1 MLTNRLYLFLASGYY
16 YILALLNYDQFLLI
30 SWIYEIYLFKTSTS
44 CRIVSLVFSFI
55 LLICHLLIV
64 WVCLIKLKE
73 NVQTKQSKLFNGIK
87 PQRKHRLYPSTLL
100 IRRTIFVSFLIWLV
114 IVQSRVLIAI
124 LSLIQLI
131 YLVYISYLRP
141 YVEAK
146 DNIIEIMNEV
156 YFFLLLFLL
165 IFFNSESDWSS
176 ITTSAYMWTISS
188 NSMLSFLIVFS
199 NSKY

>member
-1 MLTNRLYLFLASGYY
+1 M
-16 YILALLNYDQFLLI
+16 NYDQFLLI
-30 SWIYEIYLFKTSTS
+30 SWIYEVYLFKISAFW
-44 CRIVSLVFSFI
+44 RIASLAFSFI

-64 WVCLIKLKE
+64 WICLIKLKE
-73 NVQTKQSKLFNGIK
+73 NVQSKQSKLFNGLK
-87 PQRKHRLYPSTLL
+87 PQWKHRLYPSTLL
-100 IRRTIFVSFLIWLV
+100 IRRTIFVAFLIWLV

-124 LSLIQLI
+124 LSFIQLI
-131 YLVYISYLRP
+131 YLIYISYLRP

-156 YFFLLLFLL
+156 YFLLLLFLL

-188 NSMLSFLIVFS
+188 NSIVSFLIVFS
-199 NSKY
+199 NSE

>member
-1 MLTNRLYLFLASGYY
+1 MY
-16 YILALLNYDQFLLI
+16 YILALLNYNQFLLI
-30 SWIYEIYLFKTSTS
+30 SWIYEIYLFKTLTS
-44 CRIVSLVFSFI
+44 WRIVSLAFSFI

-64 WVCLIKLKE
+64 WICLIKIKE
-73 NVQTKQSKLFNGIK
+73 NFQTKQSKLFNGIK
-87 PQRKHRLYPSTLL
+87 LQRKHRLYPSTLL
-100 IRRTIFVSFLIWLV
+100 IRRTIFVSFLIWLL

-141 YVEAK
+141 YVETK

-156 YFFLLLFLL
+156 YFLLLLFLL
-165 IFFNSESDWSS
+165 IFFNNESDWSS

-199 NSKY
+199 NSE